1 MLPYE
6 PAFTQP
12 ICSDLY
18 NQFSYC
24 SITLIF
30 YLASAQK
37 TLHSV
42 SPQNRIMKPGIVWL
56 VLVPF
61 FGYFWLFKVTDAL
74 TINTNIDL
82 SGYGLSQKDTMQ
94 TTGLDWVF
102 FMIAGLFFAPLYI
115 ISYVAFVWHRIKVNE
130 AGKLILLLKEIV
142 NQTDDSSTFK

>member
-1 MLPYE
+1 MNLLLLNLSVAIFIISFLIVLLP
-6 PAFTQP
+6 
-12 ICSDLY
+12 
-18 NQFSYC
+18 
-24 SITLIF
+24 LIF

-94 TTGLDWVF
+94 TTGL
-102 FMIAGLFFAPLYI
+102 G
-115 ISYVAFVWHRIKVNE
+115 
-130 AGKLILLLKEIV
+130 
-142 NQTDDSSTFK
+142 